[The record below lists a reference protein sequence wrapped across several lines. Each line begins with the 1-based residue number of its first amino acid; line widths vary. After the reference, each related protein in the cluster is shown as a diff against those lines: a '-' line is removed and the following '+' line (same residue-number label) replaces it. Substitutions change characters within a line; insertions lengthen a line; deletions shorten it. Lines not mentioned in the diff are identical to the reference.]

1 MDGPGRRGILF
12 CFLHRGESQRD
23 AMLQRRRGSSCERS
37 SAATLALDPPRRGLP
52 LALRQMPSQSVQ
64 GSICSMAQVLPE
76 AKEKE
81 REYLLGAC
89 GREEQSKGW
98 ADADSRT
105 G

>member
-1 MDGPGRRGILF
+1 MGRGGGVFCFVSFIAERVREMLCSSDAEAVRVNGRRLP
-12 CFLHRGESQRD
+12 
-23 AMLQRRRGSSCERS
+23 RS
-37 SAATLALDPPRRGLP
+37 PWTHHAGDCLP

>member
-1 MDGPGRRGILF
+1 MLCSSDAEAARVNARRLPRSPWTHHAGDCLPLGPSAPPDAIPERTRLDLF
-12 CFLHRGESQRD
+12 YGSSSSRGE
-23 AMLQRRRGSSCERS
+23 GERE
-37 SAATLALDPPRRGLP
+37 RER
-52 LALRQMPSQSVQ
+52 
-64 GSICSMAQVLPE
+64 
-76 AKEKE
+76 E